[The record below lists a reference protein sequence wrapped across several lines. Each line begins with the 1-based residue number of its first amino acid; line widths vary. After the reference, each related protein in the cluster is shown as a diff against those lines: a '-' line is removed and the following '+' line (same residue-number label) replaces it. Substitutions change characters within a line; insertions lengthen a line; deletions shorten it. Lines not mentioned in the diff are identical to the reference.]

1 MSRKAT
7 SVSIIF
13 LMLTAAFV
21 VTSMTVGKSK
31 SHHVTGSSQK
41 KVVRPDPP
49 GTIDGANNPE
59 LIPDHVAYTLVFRTL
74 ATRQGTEFEKARS
87 RAWAKSIGFDDMT
100 ADKLIEAANEFN
112 ARVSVLD
119 QQANEIKNRTW
130 PNPDAAVM
138 GQLTALQAKKE
149 ALVAEIAASLP
160 GRLGQTAAANL
171 HQNITGSLMR
181 KMKVWPASVNSIGK
195 HH

>member
-1 MSRKAT
+1 MGRRAM
-7 SVSIIF
+7 SVSIIC
-13 LMLTAAFV
+13 LMLTASFV
-21 VTSMTVGKSK
+21 ITGMTVGKSK
-31 SHHVTGSSQK
+31 TKHVAGSFQQK
-41 KVVRPDPP
+41 AAKPDPP
-49 GTIDGANNPE
+49 GTIVGATNPE

-74 ATRQGTEFEKARS
+74 ATRQGTEFEKNRS
-87 RAWAKSIGFDDMT
+87 RAWAKKISLDDTT

-112 ARVSVLD
+112 ARVSILD

-138 GQLTALQAKKE
+138 GQLTALQARKE

-160 GRLGQTAAANL
+160 SRLGQTAAANL
-171 HQNITGSLMR
+171 RQHITGSLKR
-181 KMKVWPASVNSIGK
+181 KMKISPVSVNPIGK